1 MEQIL
6 KIAVATIF
14 GLAALSKLSGKTKA
28 TFEHA
33 GYGRGLM
40 YVTAFAE
47 VLFSAGLFT
56 QYDLWALI
64 GLLTIIVGA
73 IVTLIRQQVR
83 AAKYGMAVLSLV
95 LLLALMVL
103 RMSPRLNSIETR
115 ASNNHERETV
125 LSIPMRKDHW
135 LCLQI
140 DENQFSY

>member
-6 KIAVATIF
+6 KIAIATIF

-103 RMSPRLNSIETR
+103 RMSPRNSIETR
-115 ASNNHERETV
+115 ASNNHERATAV

-135 LCLQI
+135 LCLQL
-140 DENQFSY
+140 